1 MDILKKNDEIELLIE
16 DFSSEGDGI
25 GHYGASNYTLFV
37 KDTVIGDRILVR
49 VMKTKKNY
57 GYARMI
63 KLLEPS
69 PDRVKPVCPNARQ
82 CGGCQLQ
89 HVSYACQLA
98 FKENKIKSCL
108 QRIGGF
114 GEDIL
119 SRMEPILGMENPYF
133 YRNKAQFPV
142 GRDKD
147 GRVVLGFYAR
157 HSHQIIGSER
167 CYLQG
172 IEIKKKGKSAEKKE
186 WDGGIS
192 QTNKVREKEGVIK
205 GAECRKDAECKITD
219 EYAGKA
225 SAADG
230 AGEPSEEA
238 GGENNFTTQNTF
250 MREQSGEKTVEEKWL
265 NTNEQ
270 IMSIVCDFLEKY
282 NISVYDE
289 QTHKGLVRHVLTRAG
304 FHTGEQ
310 MVCLIL
316 NGKKL
321 PYADKLVEVLSKV
334 DGMKSISLNVNTERT
349 NVILGS
355 EGEVLWGE
363 PYITDYIGDIR
374 FQISPQSFFQVNPVQ
389 TERLYQTALDYAGLT
404 GNETVWDLYC
414 GIGTISLFLAQ
425 KAKRVYG
432 VEIVPKAI
440 EDAKR
445 NAALNHI
452 TNAEFFVG
460 AAEKVVPRKLAEWGE
475 EGRVDVVVVDPPR
488 KGCDAVLLDA
498 ILKTAPNRVVYVS
511 CDPATLARDLKI
523 LCEGGYEIKRWRG
536 CDMFGQSG
544 HVECVTLL
552 QRKDI

>member
-1 MDILKKNDEIELLIE
+1 MDLLKKNDEIELYIE

-25 GHYGASNYTLFV
+25 GHYGESKYTLFV

-69 PDRVKPVCPNARQ
+69 PDRVEPVCPNARQ

-98 FKENKIKSCL
+98 FKENKIKNCL

-114 GEDIL
+114 GEDVL
-119 SRMEPILGMENPYF
+119 SKMEPILDMENPYF

-157 HSHQIIGSER
+157 HSHQIIESER

-172 IEIKKKGKSAEKKE
+172 MEIKKKGKSAEKKE
-186 WDGGIS
+186 CDGGIS
-192 QTNKVREKEGVIK
+192 QADKAREKEECTK
-205 GAECRKDAECKITD
+205 GTEGKKDAEGKIAD
-219 EYAGKA
+219 GYAGKA
-225 SAADG
+225 SAAAG
-230 AGEPSEEA
+230 LGEPSEEA
-238 GGENNFTTQNTF
+238 AGENKLKKRNNFMQ
-250 MREQSGEKTVEEKWL
+250 EQPEEKTAEEKWL

-270 IMSIVCDFLEKY
+270 IMSIVRDFLEKY
-282 NISVYDE
+282 HISVYDE

-321 PYADKLVEVLSKV
+321 PYADKLVEALSKV
-334 DGMKSISLNVNTERT
+334 DGMKSISLNVNTEKT

-355 EGEVLWGE
+355 EGKVLWGK
-363 PYITDYIGDIR
+363 PYITDDIGDIR

-404 GNETVWDLYC
+404 GKETVWDLYC

-432 VEIVPKAI
+432 VEIVPQAI

-460 AAEKVVPRKLAEWGE
+460 AAEEVVPKKLSEWGE
-475 EGRVDVVVVDPPR
+475 EGSVDVVVVDPPR

-498 ILKTAPNRVVYVS
+498 ILKTAPKRVVYVS

-523 LCEGGYEIKRWRG
+523 LCEGGYAVERWRG

-544 HVECVTLL
+544 HVETVVMLSH
-552 QRKDI
+552 KKN